1 MTNLGVQSVYE
12 KARKIIMMPLQG
24 ILLLE
29 LI

>member
-1 MTNLGVQSVYE
+1 MTTLVQSVYE